1 MRRTL
6 RPEAVAVRGERPVP
20 VRLQHLHD
28 RLLDEAVEH
37 RRDAERPLA
46 ARRLGYLHTPHRLR
60 FVGAVKQ
67 LSPDPGPVL
76 LQVGNQLVDGHPIEA
91 GRPLVALH
99 SCQCLLQIDTLDN
112 RFHRRPHGRPA
123 FEFGLRRSGFGPFRV
138 GARGFTR
145 RSGVQGDLQLSFL
158 PHGPREI
165 AALLAIPPFG
175 PSAGRPRLL
184 CPLLTSALRS
194 GRLAATSVSNPRH
207 SADLPR

>member
-1 MRRTL
+1 MVIPS
-6 RPEAVAVRGERPVP
+6 RP
-20 VRLQHLHD
+20 
-28 RLLDEAVEH
+28 
-37 RRDAERPLA
+37 DAPL
-46 ARRLGYLHTPHRLR
+46 LR
-60 FVGAVKQ
+60 FTRASAFFR
-67 LSPDPGPVL
+67 LTRSTIASI
-76 LQVGNQLVDGHPIEA
+76 DG
-91 GRPLVALH
+91 R
-99 SCQCLLQIDTLDN
+99 T
-112 RFHRRPHGRPA
+112 A

-158 PHGPREI
+158 PLGPREI